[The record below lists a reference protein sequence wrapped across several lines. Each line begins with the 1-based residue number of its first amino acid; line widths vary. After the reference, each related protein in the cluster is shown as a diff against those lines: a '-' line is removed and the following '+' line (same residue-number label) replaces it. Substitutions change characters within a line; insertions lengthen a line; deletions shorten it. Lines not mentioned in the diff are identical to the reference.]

1 MGLLDS
7 VIGALSG
14 VRGGS
19 SRGDLLSAVLQML
32 ADDGDGPGIHA
43 LNQRFVQGGLEETMK
58 SWVGRGANLPIEPD
72 EIQRVL
78 GPDAVGQIA
87 QQLGLSPQS
96 TAERLA
102 TMLPYVIDKLTPG
115 GRLPEAGFGD
125 FGELMGRM
133 GRR

>member
-43 LNQRFVQGGLEETMK
+43 LNQRFVQSDLEETMK